1 MRCLQLIAAL
11 AVLAAA
17 ISATGVNALQFNL
30 TQSEWIELTVP
41 GCPCLVSFELQA
53 DAADVRLRAV
63 ASGAA
68 NLSWS
73 GEGLLQARA
82 DAAVDGDELRLA
94 FGADAA
100 GAGVSLSARVTGRS
114 APLAEVE
121 AAHAPASAGRWLAPA
136 PRIRLMR
143 RLFGG
148 GATARPSPSPEGAEE
163 HGAGGA
169 WEAAE
174 RAAGAGRLA
183 EAASLYEAA
192 GRLAGA
198 HPAALPAGRPRR
210 TTPPPSS
217 GASRGR
223 RRRGGGGR
231 AAPPR
236 AAGGPV
242 PRRGGQGARR
252 GAGGDPGPGRRGR
265 RGGTE
270 EALEV
275 AARQAAWAAA
285 APRADHFLDLCRAAA
300 QARPALPAP
309 APSPSSLTRRG
320 RRGGRRRW
328 RRRGAATS
336 TGDAAAAARHFSR
349 LREVAREP
357 STRAVA
363 ASGRLLALSRAL
375 VWDSWDEAVAEAL
388 EGVAWLL
395 AQPEAAAA
403 SAPIT
408 PWWAMSLPLPAAAKR
423 AALVRSARF
432 LLRQVAA
439 AGHAAPF
446 PAPSALLPPAAPS
459 GPPRLRIAYYSS
471 YLGET
476 SMGWSWRQVFG
487 LQDRNRVEI
496 YVYNRWEGLG
506 LGDSPVLRE
515 VAAAAA
521 KQYDVRGWSARR
533 IAEQI
538 NTDGAHVLVHLDFWT
553 AGDLPEISALRP
565 APVQLHSTI
574 GSTGAPFFDYL
585 FGDRVSTAPEAALGE
600 LSEKALVLPP
610 PLSIAMNSLRSILS
624 SEALQQTSR
633 EEEGLPPGARVLAVH
648 HRTVKLYPELM
659 DVWGNALR
667 RSPSSVLWMLEEL
680 QLDVAPAA
688 GAQLAARGLPAS
700 RLLFAP
706 RRPDVVAQ
714 ARRAALADLYLD
726 TPLYNGVT
734 TLLDY
739 LFGGVPAVTLRGDSI
754 SSRVASAMVHS
765 ASGAPAASLKAYEDL
780 AALGPGALPRGRGP
794 AAPLFE
800 TAAWAA
806 GLDAALAMA
815 ADLAAAGEAPA
826 HLILAAAA
834 PSD

>member
-1 MRCLQLIAAL
+1 M
-11 AVLAAA
+11 
-17 ISATGVNALQFNL
+17 
-30 TQSEWIELTVP
+30 
-41 GCPCLVSFELQA
+41 
-53 DAADVRLRAV
+53 LRAP
-63 ASGAA
+63 ACRSP
-68 NLSWS
+68 
-73 GEGLLQARA
+73 
-82 DAAVDGDELRLA
+82 
-94 FGADAA
+94 
-100 GAGVSLSARVTGRS
+100 ARVTGRS

-136 PRIRLMR
+136 PRIRSDAPFLEAQAPARRPGAERRASLMR

-163 HGAGGA
+163 QGRAGRGRRGAGG
-169 WEAAE
+169 
-174 RAAGAGRLA
+174 GAGRLA

-192 GRLAGA
+192 GDL
-198 HPAALPAGRPRR
+198 GRPPRRPPGGPAER

-223 RRRGGGGR
+223 GGEGGGGR
-231 AAPPR
+231 AAP
-236 AAGGPV
+236 AARCWRTRPTTGRP
-242 PRRGGQGARR
+242 GARR
-252 GAGGDPGPGRRGR
+252 GAGGDPGPGAG
-265 RGGTE
+265 GGVVGTE
-270 EALEV
+270 EALEARRQEAV
-275 AARQAAWAAA
+275 EAACAIAEELE
-285 APRADHFLDLCRAAA
+285 PRLEET
-300 QARPALPAP
+300 
-309 APSPSSLTRRG
+309 TRWFRG
-320 RRGGRRRW
+320 
-328 RRRGAATS
+328 GAATS

-375 VWDSWDEAVAEAL
+375 VWDSWDEARAPPPRPP
-388 EGVAWLL
+388 LL
-395 AQPEAAAA
+395 LGL
-403 SAPIT
+403 T
-408 PWWAMSLPLPAAAKR
+408 DGRRAMSLPLPAAAKR

-439 AGHAAPF
+439 AGHAAP
-446 PAPSALLPPAAPS
+446 S
-459 GPPRLRIAYYSS
+459 GP
-471 YLGET
+471 ET

-553 AGDLPEISALRP
+553 A
-565 APVQLHSTI
+565 LHSTI

-648 HRTVKLYPELM
+648 HRSAPVPLHPRAPRERTHPHQTVKLYPELM

-688 GAQLAARGLPAS
+688 GAHSPPAAPAPAEARAPALIGAAAGAAR
-700 RLLFAP
+700 RP
-706 RRPDVVAQ
+706 RRPLPRHA
-714 ARRAALADLYLD
+714 
-726 TPLYNGVT
+726 LYNGVT

-754 SSRVASAMVHS
+754 SSRVASAMCTRLGG
-765 ASGAPAASLKAYEDL
+765 ASCEVDGRRRQRGWPARAGPVARSLKAYEDWPPW
-780 AALGPGALPRGRGP
+780 GPGP
-794 AAPLFE
+794 AAGPR
-800 TAAWAA
+800 A
-806 GLDAALAMA
+806 GARSSRRRRGGRPGRRPRHGRRPR
-815 ADLAAAGEAPA
+815 AAGEAPA